1 MLLKPYSFKRQWL
14 VKTLRGACLLMF
26 IFISFS
32 AKAQYHHYGSDD
44 NTFGAALTAGYD
56 VPVGN
61 LSYTYKPAI
70 TYGARFLWNQGAVTA
85 NVSFGYHVYK
95 PKLDTFYYAVDES
108 NYGKV
113 SYSNFTIYSFYIGG
127 AYNLEVTEGFK
138 VYGGLDLGAYESHV
152 IVHSS
157 DLYIDS
163 HSDTHQEDVYLA
175 PKLGFTYLVTDNIGV
190 GIEGKYNFFAP
201 TGKAKDNPAV
211 GTLYNSYSGNLVL
224 TYNF

>member
-1 MLLKPYSFKRQWL
+1 MFLNSYSFKHKRL
-14 VKTLRGACLLMF
+14 VKMLCRACLTALV
-26 IFISFS
+26 FISFS
-32 AKAQYHHYGSDD
+32 AKAQYRYGGSDED
-44 NTFGAALTAGYD
+44 KFGAALTAGYD

-70 TYGARFLWNQGAVTA
+70 TYGARFLWTKGAVTA
-85 NVSFGYHVYK
+85 NISFGYHVYK

-127 AYNLEVTEGFK
+127 AYNLEVTDGFK
-138 VYGGLDLGAYESHV
+138 IYGGLDLGAYESHV
-152 IVHSS
+152 VVHSS
-157 DLYIDS
+157 DLYVDS

-175 PKLGFTYLVTDNIGV
+175 PKLGFTYLVTENIGI